1 MKHVYM
7 RSCMF
12 IFEQESINFLLKFR
26 CQLFHFHPS
35 FFLSAPIRN
44 PTTIYLW
51 LLLLFLPPAVTLT
64 VDLAEKVKMKAVT
77 LKKYHASSVRWKMKM
92 FLKIIAKKK
101 RQQSFV
107 FPTLLL
113 EQWENQSPALGSSRR
128 HPGVFQVHEKTDNSN
143 TLKF

>member
-35 FFLSAPIRN
+35 FLSAPIRN

-77 LKKYHASSVRWKMKM
+77 LKKYHASSVLWKMKM

-107 FPTLLL
+107 FSTLLL
-113 EQWENQSPALGSSRR
+113 EQWENLSPALGSSGR